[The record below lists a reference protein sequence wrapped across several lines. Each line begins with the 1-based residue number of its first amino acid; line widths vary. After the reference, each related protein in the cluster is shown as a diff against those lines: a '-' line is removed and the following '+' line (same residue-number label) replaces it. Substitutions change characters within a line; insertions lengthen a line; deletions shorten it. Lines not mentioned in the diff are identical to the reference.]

1 MYMNVVVKCDQS
13 TGLLYLTNQQI
24 CKKCEPGV
32 CIHYFSF
39 FWWVDP
45 AAEHVVIRTSKREL
59 HTWTTGRFTS
69 RFQAHRLVFIL
80 IRPLYLFTDWTLTVN
95 SPAPQGHAPPSALP
109 MFYKYLLL
117 FFFYISTARIQH
129 HICIC
134 ASRFSS
140 DLTDFYFAVSNHIK
154 NRVFDSV
161 RACTPA
167 PSDVSSLLMSL
178 RFHLHFSCPST
189 FYFKNM
195 CNGLVPLLPEKPFG
209 LRCVE
214 GDRGDDGN
222 KEDEE
227 RGGREGQDKEE

>member
-1 MYMNVVVKCDQS
+1 MKCDQS
-13 TGLLYLTNQQI
+13 TGLLYLTNQQM
-24 CKKCEPGV
+24 CKNCEPGV
-32 CIHYFSF
+32 WIHYFSFFF

-59 HTWTTGRFTS
+59 HTWTAGRFTS
-69 RFQAHRLVFIL
+69 WFQAHRLVFLL

-109 MFYKYLLL
+109 MFYKYLFFSFFL

-129 HICIC
+129 RNCIC
-134 ASRFSS
+134 ASHFSS
-140 DLTDFYFAVSNHIK
+140 ELTDFYFAVSNHIK

-167 PSDVSSLLMSL
+167 PSDVPSLLMSL
-178 RFHLHFSCPST
+178 LFHLHFSCPST

-195 CNGLVPLLPEKPFG
+195 CNGLVPSSLKSPL
-209 LRCVE
+209 
-214 GDRGDDGN
+214 D
-222 KEDEE
+222 
-227 RGGREGQDKEE
+227 